1 MINRNDLER
10 DLLECRRLITRA
22 VMDQPEFSTMEKIR
36 ADYLEFLR
44 RCDAI
49 HKEAQIILVRNI
61 LAIEAE
67 LEELKGQP
75 ATRENSSL
83 ISRLKYWKLLLELF
97 FNTFVWIALRLD
109 RNDVKRIVKG
119 PKYGALKY
127 QNIDETLAWVD
138 EQNKNPDV
146 RAIPLDFCSFGCVCD
161 VLRIAREPNKAVTH
175 DLIEMKSGSVNDVI
189 YETIREGTE
198 EAYFRF
204 FDQYGDKGIKQM
216 HRIFKQ
222 QDALRRN
229 TELLGAGR
237 GIYEN
242 PSSPETQLIIAED
255 DKPREYY
262 SETVLRLLEAADK
275 GDFAVDAI
283 DDCFVVG
290 VVNTDDKN
298 RYLLGEFDLKL
309 FIHGIYVEPHLK
321 NTLTPDELIANFEQ
335 IKLREWRE
343 GFGSVLLFPLPE
355 RRLPD
360 KLMMDLLFGRKV
372 LKFFFNP
379 YVFVGLAQR
388 SGINMKFLSKKATGR
403 LKAQGGA
410 RDIVAFDGHAIAVV
424 DEIGE
429 WTLGPGTFDEIFY
442 NWVKPISI
450 IGSFRGVKY
459 PDFDERATT

>member
-1 MINRNDLER
+1 MINRNDVER

-22 VMDQPEFSTMEKIR
+22 VTDQPEFSTMEKIR

-44 RCDAI
+44 RCDAV
-49 HKEAQIILVRNI
+49 HKEAQIILVRDI
-61 LAIEAE
+61 LAIEEE
-67 LEELKGQP
+67 LEGLKGQP
-75 ATRENSSL
+75 ATRENNSL

-97 FNTFVWIALRLD
+97 FNTFVWIALRLE
-109 RNDVKRIVKG
+109 RNDVKRIAKG

-161 VLRIAREPNKAVTH
+161 VLRMTREPQRAVTR
-175 DLIEMKSGSVNDVI
+175 DFIEMKSGSVNEVI
-189 YETIREGTE
+189 HETMTKGTE
-198 EAYFRF
+198 EAYFDF
-204 FDQYGDKGIKQM
+204 FDKYGDKGIQQM
-216 HRIFKQ
+216 HRVFKQ
-222 QDALRRN
+222 QDALARN
-229 TELLGAGR
+229 TDLLGAER

-242 PSSPETQLIIAED
+242 PSNPKTQLIIAED
-255 DKPREYY
+255 ETPREYY
-262 SETVLRLLEAADK
+262 TETVLRLLEAADK

-283 DDCFVVG
+283 DECLVLG
-290 VVNTDDKN
+290 VSNTDNEN

-309 FIHGIYVEPHLK
+309 FIHGIYIEPHLP
-321 NTLTPDELIANFEQ
+321 NPPNPDELVANFKQ
-335 IKLREWRE
+335 INLREWRE

-360 KLMMDLLFGRKV
+360 KLLMDLLFGRKV

-410 RDIVAFDGHAIAVV
+410 KDVVDFDGHAIAVI
-424 DEIGE
+424 DEIAE

-442 NWVKPISI
+442 NWIRPTSMIE
-450 IGSFRGVKY
+450 SFRKVKY
-459 PDFDERATT
+459 PDFDERAT

>member
-1 MINRNDLER
+1 MMNRNDLER

-22 VMDQPEFSTMEKIR
+22 VTDHPEFSSMEKIK

-44 RCDAI
+44 RCDAV
-49 HKEAQIILVRNI
+49 HKEGQILLVRNI

-67 LEELKGQP
+67 LEGLKGQSK
-75 ATRENSSL
+75 TRESSSR

-97 FNTFVWIALRLD
+97 FNTFVWIALGLE

-119 PKYGALKY
+119 PKYGALKH
-127 QNIDETLAWVD
+127 QNIDETLAWVN
-138 EQNKNPDV
+138 EQNKSPDV

-161 VLRIAREPNKAVTH
+161 VLRITRDPNKGLTRE
-175 DLIEMKSGSVNDVI
+175 LIELKSGSVNDVI
-189 YETIREGTE
+189 YETISKRTE
-198 EAYFRF
+198 EAYFGF
-204 FDQYGDKGIKQM
+204 FDKYGEKGIKQM
-216 HRIFKQ
+216 HRVFKQ

-242 PSSPETQLIIAED
+242 PNNPEMQLIIAED
-255 DKPREYY
+255 DNPREYFT
-262 SETVLRLLEAADK
+262 EAVLRLLEAADK

-283 DDCFVVG
+283 DDCLVVG
-290 VVNTDDKN
+290 VVNAENKE

-309 FIHGIYVEPHLK
+309 FIHGIYVEPHLPTPP
-321 NTLTPDELIANFEQ
+321 NPDELIANFKQ
-335 IKLREWRE
+335 INLWEWRQ

-360 KLMMDLLFGRKV
+360 KLLMDLLFGRKV

-403 LKAQGGA
+403 FKAQGGA
-410 RDIVAFDGHAIAVV
+410 RDVVAFDGHAITVV

-442 NWVKPISI
+442 NWVRPASMIE
-450 IGSFRGVKY
+450 SFRKVKY
-459 PDFDERATT
+459 PDFDERAT